1 MEMKRPPE
9 DDLDARLNELF
20 RSVEQPEPSPGF
32 ASRTMNAVRVAPLP
46 AGRQSLRHPWV
57 APLGWAALIG
67 AAAAVAAV
75 IVSQPL
81 AAKAF
86 ASVLGF
92 TLRATAQLVHFI
104 HAGLAVSELF
114 TTVGNAV
121 ARAAATR
128 EGAMALIMTATVA
141 GTSLL
146 ALQRL
151 LFSEEEVSQWQELS

>member
-1 MEMKRPPE
+1 MKWPPE
-9 DDLDARLNELF
+9 DELDARLSELF

-32 ASRTMNAVRVAPLP
+32 AMRTMKAVRVAPLP
-46 AGRQSLRHPWV
+46 VGRQALRHSWV

-92 TLRATAQLVHFI
+92 TLHAGAQFVHFI

-121 ARAAATR
+121 ARAAVTR
-128 EGAMALIMTATVA
+128 EGAVALIVTATVA

-151 LFSEEEVSQWQELS
+151 LFSQEEVSQWQELS

>member
-1 MEMKRPPE
+1 MKRPPE
-9 DDLDARLNELF
+9 DELDARLNELF

-32 ASRTMNAVRVAPLP
+32 ALRTINAVRVAPLP
-46 AGRQSLRHPWV
+46 PGRQPLRHPWV

-67 AAAAVAAV
+67 AAAAVAAL

-86 ASVLGF
+86 ASALGF
-92 TLRATAQLVHFI
+92 TLRATAQLVDFI

-151 LFSEEEVSQWQELS
+151 LFSEKEVPQWQELS